1 MSSNRSASQPYRE
14 AVFRGMNT
22 RHNES
27 VRNTTNNPFPA
38 LGTRTDREMVI
49 AGREAQIASRRDER
63 ERDRLEAQRRRG
75 ESRNEERRRREEQL
89 RREQATRDEERKRK
103 EEQLRREQTTRDKE
117 RRRNEEG
124 KIKHLSV
131 TSLCG
136 EEIEVEPTNTFGA
149 IGGTREVKPIIKI
162 DKTIINMIPGDRRP
176 TMK

>member
-89 RREQATRDEERKRK
+89 RREQ
-103 EEQLRREQTTRDKE
+103 TTRDKE

>member
-1 MSSNRSASQPYRE
+1 MSSGSSTSQPYRE

-22 RHNES
+22 GHNES
-27 VRNTTNNPFPA
+27 VRNTSSPFPV
-38 LGTRTDREMVI
+38 LGTRTDREIVI

-89 RREQATRDEERKRK
+89 RREKATRDEERKRK
-103 EEQLRREQTTRDKE
+103 
-117 RRRNEEG
+117 EEG